1 MLIDVRRFFSF
12 RFSHHIHLANITVLL
27 FWILIIALNEAN
39 FRRSLHLFY
48 PFLYRIYVCQ
58 YYNLIFS
65 IFHRTILNNFCKAS
79 FPFFPVFSFFFFFI
93 VFIFPLL
100 HELKKY
106 ERVLT
111 NPKGAVNR
119 GKSNFHARNLDKN
132 PRDTD
137 GALYEEFPF
146 NLYLNRLL
154 SRLLF
159 ILVSLIEQLEY
170 TRLLS

>member
-1 MLIDVRRFFSF
+1 MLYMF
-12 RFSHHIHLANITVLL
+12 RS
-27 FWILIIALNEAN
+27 W
-39 FRRSLHLFY
+39 HLFY
-48 PFLYRIYVCQ
+48 PFLYRIYICQ
-58 YYNLIFS
+58 HYNLIFS
-65 IFHRTILNNFCKAS
+65 ISQNDIKQFLRSKFS
-79 FPFFPVFSFFFFFI
+79 FFPVSFFFSFLFI

>member
-1 MLIDVRRFFSF
+1 MLLCFDLGISF
-12 RFSHHIHLANITVLL
+12 IHFYIVFIFANITT
-27 FWILIIALNEAN
+27 WYS
-39 FRRSLHLFY
+39 R
-48 PFLYRIYVCQ
+48 
-58 YYNLIFS
+58 
-65 IFHRTILNNFCKAS
+65 FHRTILNNFCEAS
-79 FPFFPVFSFFFFFI
+79 FRFFLYLFFFFFFFI